1 MSWYFFIN
9 KQSGDLVSE
18 GAVVP
23 AGIDTNVYEVRDVVA
38 RPDWT
43 TKVWNPTTKALT
55 DRPIPLLIDRLD
67 DIEARFLADAD
78 FAAVWA
84 TLNAARKTQLRT
96 GIMRVLG
103 QLVGAKRFRQESEP
117 VELD

>member
-1 MSWYFFIN
+1 MSWMFFIN
-9 KQSGDLVSE
+9 KATGDLVSE

-23 AGIDTNVYEVRDVVA
+23 AGIDTNVYEVRDVGT
-38 RPDWT
+38 RPDWGV
-43 TKVWNPTTKALT
+43 KAWNPTTKQLV

-67 DIEARFLADAD
+67 DIQALFLNDVD

-84 TLNAARKTQLRT
+84 TLNATRKTQLKQ
-96 GIMRVLG
+96 GIMRVLA
-103 QLVGAKRFRQESEP
+103 QLIGSRRFRQESDA